1 MNQRD
6 IANRDFAID
15 TEAIVSADRVR
26 HKIGRSIVFV
36 GLLLFGASI
45 SSVGYAQQVNQTISF
60 GPVPTIVVGGKGSIS
75 AISSSGL
82 VASFTSVTPDICT
95 VSGSIVT
102 SITAGTCSI
111 VADQTG
117 NDSIAAA
124 STITQSIVIS
134 STPPLSAVIALVPGW
149 NLVGNGANAPL
160 TVATTFNNST
170 NVLSV
175 WKWNSATG
183 KWAFYS
189 PSLANGGTD
198 YAATNGYDALTT
210 INGGEGF
217 WVNAKTAFNATLP
230 PGDIVTSAS
239 IATNLRSGWG
249 MISIGDSKTPS
260 SFNSSIGLTPL
271 SAHYTTSDIT
281 SLWAWDPNQAT
292 WYFYSPS
299 LAKSGDL
306 TSYITS
312 RGYLDFEAK
321 PLDSTTGFWV
331 NKPAA
336 VVVPR
341 PGFIK
346 GAFTMDVGGF
356 MADTYSGGYFDPT
369 YARIKG
375 MVGANLVANSDPVF
389 MISYDETTNKV
400 VMSKESSPGSGW
412 RMFNKDEYAQLVS
425 KARANGMAFLLLLGI
440 TNPPGTQPLPWTV
453 SSTNTAFW
461 TAWFDAYKNIAVE
474 YAAIARDLEIEYL
487 SLGLNAG
494 YMSTLPVGYWRPLV
508 EAVRGT
514 GYKGKLLYQAM
525 PNMDHSWGEQF
536 GFNESCCGDLS
547 IRESKRLEFIS
558 LFDYIVLDIYN
569 IVKGRSS
576 PPEASRDEMKDSVRW
591 LFDQV
596 KTYPV
601 PVMIMVGTPSV
612 HGGATIGDYIEPC
625 LICNSIA
632 PTKQRDDMQQ
642 SDVYQAIA
650 EVINATPTG
659 NGNVAG
665 LLTWGYWFTDD
676 YLKWGSLAMAYDKS
690 ASVRGKPA
698 EAVLKWWFDRW

>member
-1 MNQRD
+1 
-6 IANRDFAID
+6 
-15 TEAIVSADRVR
+15 
-26 HKIGRSIVFV
+26 
-36 GLLLFGASI
+36 
-45 SSVGYAQQVNQTISF
+45 
-60 GPVPTIVVGGKGSIS
+60 
-75 AISSSGL
+75 
-82 VASFTSVTPDICT
+82 
-95 VSGSIVT
+95 
-102 SITAGTCSI
+102 
-111 VADQTG
+111 
-117 NDSIAAA
+117 
-124 STITQSIVIS
+124 
-134 STPPLSAVIALVPGW
+134 
-149 NLVGNGANAPL
+149 
-160 TVATTFNNST
+160 
-170 NVLSV
+170 
-175 WKWNSATG
+175 
-183 KWAFYS
+183 
-189 PSLANGGTD
+189 
-198 YAATNGYDALTT
+198 
-210 INGGEGF
+210 
-217 WVNAKTAFNATLP
+217 
-230 PGDIVTSAS
+230 
-239 IATNLRSGWG
+239 
-249 MISIGDSKTPS
+249 
-260 SFNSSIGLTPL
+260 
-271 SAHYTTSDIT
+271 
-281 SLWAWDPNQAT
+281 
-292 WYFYSPS
+292 
-299 LAKSGDL
+299 
-306 TSYITS
+306 
-312 RGYLDFEAK
+312 
-321 PLDSTTGFWV
+321 
-331 NKPAA
+331 
-336 VVVPR
+336 
-341 PGFIK
+341 
-346 GAFTMDVGGF
+346 MDVGGF